1 MKPAAPGWLWALGLV
16 LGAASAGAESPVR
29 FSEAEKQAILL
40 HGPWPIATKHD
51 PSNRVSGAPAA
62 IAFGRALFNST
73 LLSAGRAQSC
83 ATCHIPA
90 KGFGDGKPRSI
101 GIARVDRNAAGLYN
115 MRLNRWFGWGGKS
128 DTLWAQSIHP
138 ILDAKELGANPALI
152 ARRIAGDKRLA
163 AAYRRTF
170 RHEPVG
176 RPPETVLVNV
186 AKALAA
192 FQETI
197 VSGRTRFD
205 AFRDALKKNHSARIA
220 AYPAAAKRG
229 LKIFIGKGK
238 CNICHFGPNFTNG
251 EFHNIG
257 IGYFVARGRVDK
269 GRYGGIETLKASRY
283 NLLGPYNDD
292 KRRSTAGF
300 TKRVRQH
307 PANWGAFRVPSL
319 RNLAA
324 TAPYMHNGSKPTL
337 SEAVRHYSELNED
350 RLHQTGEK
358 LLRALK
364 LNRREIADL
373 VAFLNTLSETPRQK

>member
-1 MKPAAPGWLWALGLV
+1 
-16 LGAASAGAESPVR
+16 
-29 FSEAEKQAILL
+29 
-40 HGPWPIATKHD
+40 
-51 PSNRVSGAPAA
+51 
-62 IAFGRALFNST
+62 
-73 LLSAGRAQSC
+73 
-83 ATCHIPA
+83 
-90 KGFGDGKPRSI
+90 
-101 GIARVDRNAAGLYN
+101 
-115 MRLNRWFGWGGKS
+115 WGGKS

-138 ILDAKELGANPALI
+138 ILDAKELGATPALI
-152 ARRIAGDKRLA
+152 ARRIAGNNRFA
-163 AAYRRTF
+163 EAYRKTF
-170 RHEPVG
+170 GHDAANT
-176 RPPETVLVNV
+176 PPETVLVNV

-205 AFRDALKKNHSARIA
+205 AFRDALEKSRPAGIA
-220 AYPAAAKRG
+220 AYPETAMRG

-238 CNICHFGPNFTNG
+238 CNVCHFGPNFTNG

-269 GRYGGIETLKASRY
+269 GRYGGIEILKASRY

-324 TAPYMHNGSKPTL
+324 TAPYMHDGSKPTL

-358 LLRALK
+358 LLRALR
-364 LNRREIADL
+364 LSRREIADL

>member
-1 MKPAAPGWLWALGLV
+1 MKPAAPGWLGALGLV
-16 LGAASAGAESPVR
+16 LSVANAAAESPVR

-40 HGPWPIATKHD
+40 HGPWPVSTKPD
-51 PSNRVSGAPAA
+51 PSNRVSGKRAA
-62 IAFGRALFNST
+62 IAFGRLLFGST
-73 LLSAGRAQSC
+73 LLSAGRERSC
-83 ATCHIPA
+83 ATCHIAA

-101 GIARVDRNAAGLYN
+101 GIARVDRNAPGLYN
-115 MRLNRWFGWGGKS
+115 LRLNRWFGWGGKS

-138 ILDAKELGANPALI
+138 ILDAKELGATPALI
-152 ARRIAGDKRLA
+152 ARRIAGDRRFA
-163 AAYRRTF
+163 AAYRTTF
-170 RHEPVG
+170 GHDPAST
-176 RPPETVLVNV
+176 PSETVLVNV

-205 AFRDALKKNHSARIA
+205 AFRDALKKNHSAGIA

-269 GRYGGIETLKASRY
+269 GRYGGIETLKASPY

-307 PANWGAFRVPSL
+307 PANWGAFRIPSL
-319 RNLAA
+319 RNLVA
-324 TAPYMHNGSKPTL
+324 TTPYMHDGSKPTL
-337 SEAVRHYSELNED
+337 SAAVRHYSELNED

-358 LLRALK
+358 LLRTLK

-373 VAFLNTLSETPRQK
+373 VAFLNTLSETPPRK

>member
-1 MKPAAPGWLWALGLV
+1 MAH
-16 LGAASAGAESPVR
+16 AGAESPVR
-29 FSEAEKQAILL
+29 FSDTEKQTILL
-40 HGPWPIATKHD
+40 HGPWPVATKPD

-62 IAFGRALFNST
+62 IAFGRALFNSSI
-73 LLSAGRAQSC
+73 LAKDRDRSC
-83 ATCHIPA
+83 AACHVAA
-90 KGFGDGKPRSI
+90 KGFGDGRPRSI
-101 GIARVDRNAAGLYN
+101 GIARVDRNAPGLYN
-115 MRLNRWFGWGGKS
+115 LRLNRWFGWGGKS
-128 DTLWAQSIHP
+128 DTLWSQSIHP
-138 ILDAKELGANPALI
+138 ILDAKELGATPALI
-152 ARRIAGDKRLA
+152 ARRIAGNDRLA

-170 RHEPVG
+170 GHEPAG
-176 RPPETVLVNV
+176 KPPETVLVNV

-197 VSGRTRFD
+197 VSGRTPFD
-205 AFRDALKKNHSARIA
+205 TFRDALAKSRAAGIA

-269 GRYGGIETLKASRY
+269 GRYGGIEALKASRY

-292 KRRSTAGF
+292 TRRSTAGF
-300 TKRVRQH
+300 TRRVRQH

-319 RNLAA
+319 RNLVA
-324 TAPYMHNGSKPTL
+324 TAPYMHDGSKPTL
-337 SEAVRHYSELNED
+337 REAVRHYSELNED

-358 LLRALK
+358 LLRALR
-364 LNRREIADL
+364 LSRREIADL
-373 VAFLNTLSETPRQK
+373 IAFLNTLSETPRRK